1 VYVVLSSTPSATK
14 FVSPLVQSGLL
25 YHALGIDWSDALVA
39 RICSIYLNVV
49 EHMDSLMPQVVW
61 SLQYLLAPHYYLA
74 P

>member
-1 VYVVLSSTPSATK
+1 
-14 FVSPLVQSGLL
+14 
-25 YHALGIDWSDALVA
+25 LVA

-49 EHMDSLMPQVVW
+49 EHMDSLVPQVVW